1 MKPLYTAV
9 ATARGGREGEV
20 VSDDGV
26 IDLTLAY
33 PKEVGGPDG
42 DHSNPEQLLA
52 AGYAACF
59 HNALRRVAKDRS
71 IDIEPSELTAKVTLG
86 MHEDATFDLAVTLM
100 AALPTVDP
108 AQGDELMAA
117 AHEVCPFSRATRG
130 NVEVTLELAP
140 APGA

>member
-9 ATARGGREGEV
+9 ATARGGRQGEV

-26 IDLTLAY
+26 IDLSLAY

-52 AGYAACF
+52 AGYSACF
-59 HNALRRVAKDRS
+59 HNALRRIAKERGL
-71 IDIEPSELTAKVTLG
+71 DIEPSEVTAEVTLG
-86 MHEDATFDLAVTLM
+86 QREDTTFELAVTLM
-100 AALPTVDP
+100 GALPTLDP
-108 AQGDELMAA
+108 SQGDELMQA
-117 AHEVCPFSRATRG
+117 AHELCPFSRATRG
-130 NVEVTLELAP
+130 NIDVVLELAP

>member
-26 IDLTLAY
+26 IDLTLAH

-52 AGYAACF
+52 AGWAACF
-59 HNALRRVAKDRS
+59 HNAVRRIAKERGL
-71 IDIEPSELTAKVTLG
+71 DIEPSEITAKVTLG
-86 MHEDATFDLAVTLM
+86 VQEDKSFALAAVLM
-100 AALPTVDP
+100 GALPTLDP
-108 AQGDELMAA
+108 PQGDELMQA
-117 AHEVCPFSRATRG
+117 AHEVCPFSRATSG
-130 NVEVTLELAP
+130 NIEVTLELAP

>member
-33 PKEVGGPDG
+33 PKEIGGPDG

-59 HNALRRVAKDRS
+59 HNALRRVAKEREL
-71 IDIEPSELTAKVTLG
+71 DIEPSELTAKVTLG
-86 MHEDATFDLAVTLM
+86 QRDDKTFELAVTLVG
-100 AALPTVDP
+100 ALPTLDP
-108 AQGDELMAA
+108 AQGDELMDA
-117 AHEVCPFSRATRG
+117 AHQVCPFSRATRG

>member
-1 MKPLYTAV
+1 MKPLWTAV

-26 IDLTLAY
+26 LDLSLAR
-33 PKEVGGPDG
+33 PKEAGGPEG
-42 DHSNPEQLLA
+42 AHTNPEQLLA

-59 HNALRRVAKDRS
+59 HSALKRLAKERGL
-71 IDIEPSELTAKVTLG
+71 DIEPSEITAKVTLG
-86 MHEDATFDLAVTLM
+86 TQDEAFLLAVTLLG
-100 AALPTVDP
+100 ALPTLDP
-108 AQGDELMAA
+108 PQGDELMAA

-130 NVEVTLELAP
+130 NIEVTLELAP

>member
-52 AGYAACF
+52 AGWAACF
-59 HNALRRVAKDRS
+59 HNALRRIAKERGL
-71 IDIEPSELTAKVTLG
+71 DIEPSEITAKVTLG
-86 MHEDATFDLAVTLM
+86 VLEDKSFALATTLM
-100 AALPTVDP
+100 GALPTLDP
-108 AQGDELMAA
+108 PQGDELMQA

-130 NVEVTLELAP
+130 NIEVVLELAP